1 MWLLFSFRNRLSAL
15 QVMKPN
21 DNGDMEAYMDL
32 FAAVVVEHLQ
42 PDDFAA
48 KSANP
53 QCTES
58 ALWPLVFDH
67 GLKLDTTVREMTKAA
82 NKRIAAATEE
92 TSDPMASTSSAND
105 AADALSQ
112 RLNVNLHDATRKRD
126 IARPPRATGAFADD
140 SWSSGARKGKAKASA
155 PARAHT
161 PQNGLAKAAETQPVA
176 AAAALSDASPAAA
189 APAGPAPAVKVG
201 GKRGK
206 AGKRKGKASSKA
218 SETPAAAPSPQPE
231 SQEGSTAPT
240 PQWWMPNAM

>member
-1 MWLLFSFRNRLSAL
+1 
-15 QVMKPN
+15 
-21 DNGDMEAYMDL
+21 MDL
-32 FAAVVVEHLQ
+32 FAAVVVEHLL

-48 KSANP
+48 KSANL

-67 GLKLDTTVREMTKAA
+67 GLKLDTTVREMTKTA

-112 RLNVNLHDATRKRD
+112 RLKVNLHDATRKRD

-140 SWSSGARKGKAKASA
+140 SWSSGARKGKATTAAKASA
-155 PARAHT
+155 PARAHI
-161 PQNGLAKAAETQPVA
+161 PQNGLGQAAETQPVA
-176 AAAALSDASPAAA
+176 AAAALSDAVPAAA

-218 SETPAAAPSPQPE
+218 SEVPAAAPSPQSGP
-231 SQEGSTAPT
+231 QEGSTAPT